1 MGFAVAVG
9 CLATGSL
16 LHGSLQAAF
25 LMLGVTMPGLLLQ
38 DAWRFAFFAGR
49 RERRAF
55 GNDLVWATVLFPSVA
70 MLVYTGRA
78 TVGSL
83 ILAWGGAGSVAAVVG
98 ILQARVVPSPTTTV
112 TWLREQRAL
121 APRFLGEFAVSS
133 GSSQLTVYLVGGI
146 AGLSQAAA
154 LRAGQILLGPLYVMF
169 SAVGLVAVP
178 ESVRFLVA
186 SPARFRR
193 AIVLLSLG
201 VAGMAAA
208 WGTFALF
215 LPARLGIQLL
225 GENWQGARSVL
236 LPLTV
241 AVVAYA
247 GSYGAI
253 VGLRAMAAARRSLR
267 ARSIVAV
274 LTLVAGVT
282 GASLAGARGVAWG
295 FAVAGGL
302 ELLVSWGQY
311 VRAADEDPRMQRV
324 ARSYRPRS
332 RLRRPPPIGGHE

>member
-1 MGFAVAVG
+1 MGITVGVA
-9 CLATGSL
+9 CLVAGWLMDGSL
-16 LHGSLQAAF
+16 GSAF

-49 RERRAF
+49 REGRAF
-55 GNDLVWATVLFPSVA
+55 GNDLVWAIILFPSVA
-70 MLVYTGRA
+70 LLVYTGRA
-78 TVGSL
+78 TVGSM
-83 ILAWGGAGSVAAVVG
+83 ILVWGGAGSVAAVTG
-98 ILQARVVPSPTTTV
+98 ILQAKVMPSPSTTL
-112 TWLREQRAL
+112 TWLHEQRAL

-133 GSSQLTVYLVGGI
+133 GTSQLTVFLVGGI

-186 SPARFRR
+186 SPAMFRR
-193 AIVLLSLG
+193 AMVLLSLG

-215 LPARLGIQLL
+215 LPASLGMKLL

-236 LPLTV
+236 LPLTI
-241 AVVAYA
+241 AVVGYA
-247 GSYGAI
+247 GSYGAV

-274 LTLVAGVT
+274 LTLVAGVM
-282 GASLAGARGVAWG
+282 GALLAGARGVAWG

-311 VRAADEDPRMQRV
+311 VRAVDEDPRMQGV
-324 ARSYRPRS
+324 FEATDHAPV
-332 RLRRPPPIGGHE
+332 